1 MTRDPDTLGDV
12 LREGARRLS
21 ALEPAQLDARV
32 LLKFVTGFDDAGLI
46 ARSQDPV
53 DPDTRA
59 HFFSLVSRRALCE
72 PVAYITGVREFWS
85 LEFHVTPEVL
95 IPRADSECLI
105 YAVLERRAKEKPWSI
120 LDLGVGS
127 GCLLCALLH
136 EMPAAQGVGV
146 DASEAALSVAKAN
159 ADKLGF
165 GRRAA
170 FIQSDWGT
178 ALDGA
183 FDIIIANPPYI
194 PLRHRAFMPADVSDF
209 EPESALF
216 SGPDGFDAYAAILK
230 DAPRLLAPGGLI
242 VIEAGDDQAARLTD
256 MVATAFPKTVPVIV
270 NDLKGRPRGVVSDQN
285 SFAKKD

>member
-1 MTRDPDTLGDV
+1 MTRDRDTLGDV

-21 ALEPAQLDARV
+21 GLESAQLDARV
-32 LLKFVTGFDDAGLI
+32 LLKFVTGFDDADLI
-46 ARSQDPV
+46 ARSQGPI
-53 DPDTRA
+53 DPDARA
-59 HFFSLVSRRALCE
+59 HFFSLVSRRTLRE
-72 PVAYITGVREFWS
+72 PVAYIIGVREFWS
-85 LEFHVTPEVL
+85 LEFRVTPEVL

-105 YAVLERRAKEKPWSI
+105 EAVLERRERQKPWSV

-136 EMPAAQGVGV
+136 EMPAAKGVGV
-146 DASEAALSVAKAN
+146 DVSEAALSVAKAN
-159 ADKLGF
+159 ADRLGL
-165 GRRAA
+165 GRRAS
-170 FIQSDWGT
+170 FIQGDWGR
-178 ALDGA
+178 ALEGA

-194 PLRHRAFMPADVSDF
+194 PVGHRAVMPADVSDF
-209 EPESALF
+209 EPGSALF

-242 VIEAGDDQAARLTD
+242 AIEAGDDQAARLD
-256 MVATAFPKTVPVIV
+256 KMVATAFPETVPVIV